1 MSVSSAS
8 TNATIGAKERE
19 LVFTR
24 VFEAPREMVFEAWTN
39 PKHLAQW
46 YGPHGF
52 TTTIHQMDVR
62 PGGVWRLTMHGPDGT
77 DYKNRLVFIEVAKPE
92 RLVYKH
98 EPEEGS
104 EPVTFEVTVTFAWER
119 GNTRVTM
126 RMLFPTTEEME
137 FVVKKHGAV
146 EGAKQTFAR
155 LADLLP
161 KVALAPEAVITR
173 VFDAPRELVFKAWTE
188 PDRLRHWWGSNG
200 FTVLACEVDPRPG
213 GVIRIHSRAPDG
225 AVYHNLGIFE
235 EIVTPELLVFAMD
248 ARDQDGNIFL
258 AGVTTVMFAE
268 HAGKTTLTLTIRI
281 TGPTP
286 EAAKHAAGMELGWNQ
301 SLERLAV
308 ELKEHAS

>member
-1 MSVSSAS
+1 MPVSNAS
-8 TNATIGAKERE
+8 TKAAASAKDRE

-24 VFEAPREMVFEAWTN
+24 VFEAPRELVFEAWTN

-46 YGPHGF
+46 WGPHGF
-52 TTTIHQMDVR
+52 STTIHQMDVR

-77 DYKNRLVFIEVAKPE
+77 DYKNRLVFLEVAKPE

-126 RMLFPTTEEME
+126 RMLFPTKEELD

-146 EGAKQTFAR
+146 EGAKQTLGR

-161 KVALAPEAVITR
+161 KIALVPDVVMTR
-173 VFDAPRELVFKAWTE
+173 VFDAPRELVFKAWTDA
-188 PDRLRHWWGSNG
+188 DRLRRWWGPHGS
-200 FTVLACEVDPRPG
+200 TVLECETDPHPG
-213 GVIRIHSRAPDG
+213 GVIRVRTRMPDG
-225 AVYHNLGIFE
+225 TVYHNPGVFE
-235 EIVTPELLVFAMD
+235 EVVPPELLVFSMD
-248 ARDQDGNIFL
+248 AEEEDGSVML
-258 AGVTTVMFAE
+258 AGVTTLTFTE
-268 HAGKTTLTLTIRI
+268 QAGKTTLTMTTRLTRSTGDI
-281 TGPTP
+281 T
-286 EAAKHAAGMELGWNQ
+286 KHAIGMQDGWNQ
-301 SLERLAV
+301 AFEHLAR